1 MTGPEPR
8 PSRADLGRNPAVSAE
23 PQAIGTAGARD
34 PLATEVKLLGAL
46 LGQVIVEQVGPGFLD
61 LVERV
66 RRRAIALRRQDD
78 PIERAHLGEELD
90 GLDLDRI
97 EGLIRSFGLYFQL
110 ANLAEER
117 QRVRALRRRAR
128 SVPLGMLDDSAAGA
142 IRELSRA
149 GWSTVELVRL
159 LDRVR
164 ISPVLTAH
172 PTEARRRTL
181 LVALRRCYRLLER
194 LDDPRLTPDEDRGLR
209 RRLREEITLLWRT
222 PNLRSV
228 APTPLDEVRT
238 ALTFFDETL
247 FTVVPQLYRTIDGA
261 LDAVS
266 DRVRDGDDRTTRAA
280 TDRAVHGAAASDTG
294 ETGTRPPVAG
304 AILEWGSW
312 IGGDRDGNPNVTA
325 EVTLHA
331 MRIHADHILHG
342 LEAVATRLSNS
353 IAAGVARER
362 LPRAFLSRLAVDA
375 EELPETARV
384 LRGRFP
390 DELFRQ
396 RLGAMAERIRRTRAY
411 LTETPSALTGRYHT
425 AEELAAEIT
434 ELQLALDQV
443 GLARVAWG
451 ELQDFHWQVD
461 TFGFHLASLEVRQ
474 HSAVHRAA
482 LDALRETT
490 GPVDLARELVPGVD
504 VAEVLATFRSVAA
517 IQARFGER
525 ASHRFVVSF
534 TSGADDV
541 LNVLALAEL
550 AARPDFPAPMT
561 AGFPPA
567 LPVLDVV
574 PLFETAEAL
583 TGCESIMD
591 RLLADPAYR
600 THLARRG
607 NRQEVMLGYSDSNK
621 ESGFL
626 AANWML
632 YQAQERLVTVSRR
645 HGVELTLFHGRGG
658 AIGRGGGPTNRAI
671 LGQAPGSV
679 DGRLKMTEQGE
690 VIAAHYANPAIARRH
705 LDQVVHAV
713 LGASTPAHDE
723 AIEAAARLGRQAM
736 DELADR
742 ARRAYRSLV
751 WDEPEFAEFFRAMTP
766 ITELSALRLGS
777 RPAVRA
783 RATATA
789 TARATASATATAT
802 ARATASDPAIAATAG
817 APRPVLTERSAIAD
831 LRAIPWVFA
840 WSQSRANLPGWYGL
854 GTALASYLERHG
866 DAAFGELS
874 ELYRVWP
881 FFASVVDN
889 AEMILAKADMGVARL
904 YAALARAPDSARL
917 WSEIEAEYARSVT
930 LLLRLTG
937 RERLLDGLPVLQRSI
952 TLRNPYVDS
961 ISELQ
966 VRLLARLRSSEPS
979 TAEHDALLRLVQLAV
994 NGVAA
999 GVQNTG

>member
-1 MTGPEPR
+1 VTGPEPR
-8 PSRADLGRNPAVSAE
+8 SPHPESGRNPAVSAE
-23 PQAIGTAGARD
+23 PLTIGTAGARD

-46 LGQVIVEQVGPGFLD
+46 LGQVIVEQAGGDFLD

-66 RRRAIALRRQDD
+66 RRQAIALRREDD
-78 PIERAHLGEELD
+78 PIERARLGTELD
-90 GLDLDRI
+90 GLDLGRI

-128 SVPLGMLDDSAAGA
+128 SAPSGQLDDTAGGA
-142 IRELSRA
+142 IRELSVA
-149 GWSTVELVRL
+149 GWSTDELMRL
-159 LDRVR
+159 LGRLR

-194 LDDPRLTPDEDRGLR
+194 LDDPRLTPDEDRDLR

-247 FTVVPQLYRTIDGA
+247 FTVVPQLYRTIDAAFDGE
-261 LDAVS
+261 LS
-266 DRVRDGDDRTTRAA
+266 RDGGPDREGRAGRHA
-280 TDRAVHGAAASDTG
+280 DGRAQGGAAASDSG
-294 ETGTRPPVAG
+294 ETGTRPPIAR
-304 AILEWGSW
+304 AIFEWGSW

-325 EVTLHA
+325 EITLQA
-331 MRIHADHILHG
+331 MRIHGDHVLHG
-342 LEAVATRLSNS
+342 LEAVANRLSNT

-375 EELPETARV
+375 EELPEIARV
-384 LRGRFP
+384 LRARFP
-390 DELFRQ
+390 DEPFRQ
-396 RLGAMAERIRRTRAY
+396 RLGAIAERLRRTRAY
-411 LTETPSALTGRYHT
+411 LTETPAALAGRYHS
-425 AEELAAEIT
+425 ADELVAEIA
-434 ELQLALDQV
+434 ELQAVLDHV

-451 ELQDFHWQVD
+451 ELQDFCWQVE

-482 LDALRETT
+482 LVALEQGAAAT
-490 GPVDLARELVPGVD
+490 DLDRELVPGVD
-504 VAEVLATFRSVAA
+504 VAEVLSTFRAIAA

-541 LNVLALAEL
+541 LNVLALADL
-550 AARPDFPAPMT
+550 AARPGIPASMT
-561 AGFPPA
+561 SGIPPGLPA
-567 LPVLDVV
+567 LDIV
-574 PLFETAEAL
+574 PLFETADAL
-583 TGCESIMD
+583 IGCESIMD
-591 RLLADPAYR
+591 ELLSDPAYR
-600 THLARRG
+600 AHLEGRG

-632 YQAQERLVTVSRR
+632 YQAQERLVAVSRR

-671 LGQAPGSV
+671 LSQAPGSV

-723 AIEAAARLGRQAM
+723 AIELAAQRGRPAM
-736 DELADR
+736 DELAGT
-742 ARRAYRSLV
+742 AMAAYRALV
-751 WDEPEFAEFFRAMTP
+751 WDDPGFAEFFRSMTP

-777 RPAVRA
+777 RPAARA
-783 RATATA
+783 RAGAGSGA
-789 TARATASATATAT
+789 PGWAGPSGLSSSSAEAP
-802 ARATASDPAIAATAG
+802 RRFSPPPAI
-817 APRPVLTERSAIAD
+817 SD

-854 GTALASYLERHG
+854 GAALAGYRDRHG
-866 DAAFGELS
+866 DKAFYDLA
-874 ELYRVWP
+874 ELYRTWP

-904 YAALARAPDSARL
+904 FAALAPGADAQRI
-917 WSEIEAEYARSVT
+917 WSTIEAEFDRSVA

-937 RERLLDGLPVLQRSI
+937 RARLLDGLPVLQRSI

-966 VRLLARLRSSEPS
+966 VRLLARLRSTEPG